1 VGCLAGQR
9 FFGFV
14 LFTPGFANH
23 LFLCC
28 ILFVLAVI
36 CPILAV
42 VFLFFL
48 FLFLFIFFLGFQDN
62 EFVMDKLVQA
72 TRRERTPCSVDKA
85 VNTIS
90 DAMSAKRDFGALSLM

>member
-14 LFTPGFANH
+14 LFTPGFANRF
-23 LFLCC
+23 FLCC

-36 CPILAV
+36 CLILAV

-48 FLFLFIFFLGFQDN
+48 FLFVFFLGFQDN